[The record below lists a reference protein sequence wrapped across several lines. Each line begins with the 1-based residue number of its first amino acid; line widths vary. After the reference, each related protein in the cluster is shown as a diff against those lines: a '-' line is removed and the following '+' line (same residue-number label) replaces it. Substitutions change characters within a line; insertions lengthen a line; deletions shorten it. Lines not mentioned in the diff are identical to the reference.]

1 MPDAP
6 SPPRS
11 QAERVRITRG
21 KLIHATIVTL
31 DERGFAA
38 TSISAVQARAGVSR
52 GALMHHFA
60 TRNALMAGTAEHLL
74 QAALRPTQSR
84 QPRRGRA
91 EPDIAAL
98 VSFYWARVVDTA
110 EGRAFIEIL
119 LACRTDPDLHAA
131 LTDLFTKW
139 DAQIARAASTNFTA
153 ASGDPEDAALLWS
166 ISRAFL
172 RGMIVHAQF
181 IDDADHINR
190 MITRFGA
197 MLAAQM
203 TMRPPQPIGETHA
216 VDA

>member
-1 MPDAP
+1 MPDTP

-21 KLIHATIVTL
+21 KLIRATIATL

-84 QPRRGRA
+84 RSGT

-139 DAQIARAASTNFTA
+139 DAQIARAARTNFTA
-153 ASGDPEDAALLWS
+153 TSGDPEDAALLWS

-197 MLAAQM
+197 MLSAQL

-216 VDA
+216 ADA